1 MVHSTRCIV
10 PHTHTQILLH
20 RYSTHTRVPFFSRGV
35 GVGSSRLELSRAVYV
50 VFYTSYFLVQIC
62 TTLNLFTFELKE
74 YVCKHERG
82 QFANTNAVVRPNT
95 HIDTANTIAVIA
107 NTNAVICPS
116 LIYVT

>member
-1 MVHSTRCIV
+1 MCVLHYYVYAKERDSVLTR
-10 PHTHTQILLH
+10 
-20 RYSTHTRVPFFSRGV
+20 SRQYHF
-35 GVGSSRLELSRAVYV
+35 LNFCTWAVYV

-62 TTLNLFTFELKE
+62 TTLNLFTFELEE